1 MPEEPKTKT
10 HRLAM
15 RPKKLKG
22 VLDRV
27 TQEMYRRNFELAET
41 NKTLSLLR
49 TIDTLVLESQLDL
62 PELCR
67 RISES
72 LAVANDY
79 PFVGI
84 LSHNSHYNTDLELYG
99 WAGTLSPTATQHI
112 ELLRKIRVDTQHK
125 WFKHDDAKEAY
136 INLANPTIHQMADTI
151 QMSASDVKS
160 IKEAIPLTSMYAVK
174 LIARKK
180 LIGLLIVGFTYANPD
195 DMLVTDKAFVGRV
208 SEPIGV
214 ALDSKLLIDE
224 NARVLKK
231 LQQTNNKL
239 KMLDENKDEFISMAS
254 HQLRTPL
261 TSVKGYVSM
270 VIEGDAGE
278 LNEMQKKLLGQ
289 AFASSQRMVF
299 LIADLLNLSRLK
311 TGKFVIETM
320 PTDLAEVIESEVGQ
334 LIESA
339 KGRNLTLTY
348 DKPVKFPLL
357 MLDETKIRQVIMNF
371 TDNAI
376 YYTPKGGHIKLE
388 LVDKPESVEFTV
400 TDDGI
405 GVPKAEQHKLFAK
418 FYRAGNAQKA
428 RPDGT
433 GLGLFMAQKV
443 IVAQGGVIIFKSAE
457 GKGSTFG
464 FSFPKKGH
472 LPTEITP
479 STPVD
484 KAEKSPATSNVK

>member
-1 MPEEPKTKT
+1 MAEEPKTQKRRIT
-10 HRLAM
+10 L

-49 TIDTLVLESQLDL
+49 TIDTLVLQSQYEL

-84 LSHNSHYNTDLELYG
+84 MAHNNSYNTDLELYG
-99 WAGTLSPTATQHI
+99 WAGTLSPTITEHI
-112 ELLRKIRVDTQHK
+112 DILKKLRVDTQGK
-125 WFKHDDAKEAY
+125 WLKHDEARDIY
-136 INLANPTIHQMADTI
+136 VNLTQLSLHTIADVVQMNAN
-151 QMSASDVKS
+151 DVKAL
-160 IKEAIPLTSMYAVK
+160 KTAVPLTSFYAVK
-174 LIARKK
+174 LVARNH
-180 LIGLLIVGFTYANPD
+180 LIGLLVVGFTYASPE
-195 DMLVTDKAFVGRV
+195 DMLVTDRSFLERV

-214 ALDSKLLIDE
+214 ALDSKLLVEE
-224 NARVLKK
+224 NKRVLKK
-231 LQQTNNKL
+231 LQKTNNKL

-348 DKPVKFPLL
+348 DKPANFPKL

-376 YYTPKGGHIKLE
+376 YYTPSGGHIKLD
-388 LVDKPESVEFTV
+388 LVDRPDSVEFSV
-400 TDDGI
+400 KDDGI

-443 IVAQGGVIIFKSAE
+443 IVAQGGAIIFKSVE

-472 LPTEITP
+472 LPPKI
-479 STPVD
+479 
-484 KAEKSPATSNVK
+484 SPAVTS